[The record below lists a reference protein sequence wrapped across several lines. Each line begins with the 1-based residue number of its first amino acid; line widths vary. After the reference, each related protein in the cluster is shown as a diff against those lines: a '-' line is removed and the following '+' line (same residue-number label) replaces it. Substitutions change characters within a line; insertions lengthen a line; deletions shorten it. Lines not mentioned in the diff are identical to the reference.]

1 MKKIFNILVA
11 SVLTLTVG
19 TSVVSCNEDP
29 IGLGGG
35 LVGGDAS
42 GYVDSLDVIAY
53 NSRFDSIRSDQRFLQ
68 NALLGAY
75 EEPVFGRTQAS
86 FISQL
91 RLTSLSPSF
100 GENPSVD
107 SVQLFIPVY
116 YNSTSDS
123 VRVDTLNLSKPGI
136 KPEDSDTILIR
147 KSYRVDSIYGNRN
160 ATMTL
165 NVKDISTVLYTD
177 KAYYSNNNLGED
189 QIAVN
194 STVLG
199 SASVGGRV
207 QNITIKQK
215 SSSSNIYEEP
225 IGYKI
230 NLDKNYF
237 KEKIIDNEKTGML
250 DDYAT
255 FIRRVIQGFQ
265 FSVEENNGFLFAFN
279 PNDIQMR
286 MYYSNDGSTDDAER
300 NSLSIAFNFYNLWNA
315 TSGSNVQVN
324 HFINSN
330 QGADFVRNYTS
341 PNKTE
346 GESKLYLNGADGT
359 RVHVKL
365 VQDQL
370 NALRTKKEAEG
381 LTFIGAKLEFHID
394 NAYNLPKPGFIMA
407 WNNYKKEGK
416 VVDELFADVLEF
428 YNSYP
433 NNVHFNPMIGSNNYY
448 TIDIT
453 KHFKKMLEQN
463 EEFEDQEM
471 IVALGNFLM
480 GTSDTSTIFSTSP
493 FYRNTV
499 ANPYRV
505 VLHGNNIQDEAKKL
519 KLKVYY
525 TKK

>member
-1 MKKIFNILVA
+1 MKKFFNILVA

-19 TSVVSCNEDP
+19 TSVISCNEDP
-29 IGLGGG
+29 IGLGGA

-42 GYVDSLDVIAY
+42 GYVDSIDVIAF

-75 EEPVFGRTQAS
+75 EEPIFGRTQAS

-91 RLTSLSPSF
+91 RLNSLSPTF
-100 GENPSVD
+100 GTNPLVD
-107 SVQLFIPVY
+107 SVHLFIPVY
-116 YNSTSDS
+116 YNSATDS
-123 VRVDTLNLSKPGI
+123 VRVDTLNLSKPGL
-136 KPEDSDTILIR
+136 KAEDSDTILIR

-165 NVKDISTVLYTD
+165 QVKDINTVLYTD
-177 KAYYSNNNLGED
+177 KSYYSNPALDEN
-189 QIAVN
+189 QIGVN
-194 STVLG
+194 GAILG
-199 SASVGGRV
+199 SATIGSRV

-215 SSSSNIYEEP
+215 VATSNIYEESV
-225 IGYKI
+225 GYKI
-230 NLDKNYF
+230 SLDKNYF
-237 KEKIIDNEKTGML
+237 KEKILDNEKTGL
-250 DDYAT
+250 LGDYAT

-279 PNDIQMR
+279 PNNIQLK
-286 MYYSNDGSTDDAER
+286 MYYSNEGDDAVR
-300 NSLSIAFNFYNLWNA
+300 KSSNLTFNFYNLWNS

-324 HFINSN
+324 HLANTN
-330 QGADFVRNYTS
+330 QGSAFVNNYTN
-341 PNKTE
+341 PNTVE
-346 GESKLYLNGADGT
+346 GESKLFLNGADGT
-359 RVHVKL
+359 RVHVRFNTE
-365 VQDQL
+365 QL
-370 NALRTKKEAEG
+370 DALRTKKEAES

-394 NAYNLPKPGFIMA
+394 ESYNFPKPGFIMA

-416 VVDELFADVLEF
+416 YVDELFADVLEF
-428 YNSYP
+428 YNAYP
-433 NNVHFNPMIGSNNYY
+433 TNVHFNPIIGSKKYY

-463 EEFEDQEM
+463 VAFEDQQM

-480 GTSDTSTIFSTSP
+480 GTDDTSTIFSISP

-505 VLHGNNIQDEAKKL
+505 VLHGNNIQDESKKL

>member
-91 RLTSLSPSF
+91 RLNALSPSF
-100 GENPSVD
+100 GKNPSVD
-107 SVQLFIPVY
+107 SVHLFIPVY
-116 YNSTSDS
+116 YNTSSDS
-123 VRVDTLNLSKPGI
+123 VRVDTVNLSKPGV
-136 KPEDSDTILIR
+136 KPEDSDTIMIR

-165 NVKDISTVLYTD
+165 NVRDINSVLYSD
-177 KAYYSNNNLGED
+177 KAYYSNPSLGEE
-189 QIAVN
+189 QISIN
-194 STVLG
+194 PTILG
-199 SASVGGRV
+199 SATIGSRV

-215 SSSSNIYEEP
+215 VSTSNIYDEA

-230 NLDKNYF
+230 TLDKNYF
-237 KEKIIDNEKTGML
+237 KEKILDNEKTGML

-265 FSVEENNGFLFAFN
+265 FSVDENNGFLFAFN
-279 PNDIQMR
+279 PNNIQLK
-286 MYYSNDGSTDDAER
+286 MYYSSEGEDANAER
-300 NSLSIAFNFYNLWNA
+300 SKSNVSFNFYNLWNP
-315 TSGSNVQVN
+315 TSGSNVQVSQLV
-324 HFINSN
+324 NSN

-341 PNKTE
+341 PNKVE
-346 GESKLYLNGADGT
+346 GESKLFLNGADGT
-359 RVHVKL
+359 RVHVKFI
-365 VQDQL
+365 QDQL
-370 NALRTKKEAEG
+370 NALRTKKEAED

-394 NAYNLPKPGFIMA
+394 ESYNFPKPGFIMG

-416 VVDELFADVLEF
+416 VVDELFADVLQF
-428 YNSYP
+428 YNAYP
-433 NNVHFNPMIGSNNYY
+433 NNVHFNPIIGSKKYY

-453 KHFKKMLEQN
+453 KHFKRMLEKN
-463 EEFEDQEM
+463 EVFEDQEM
-471 IVALGNFLM
+471 VVALGNFLM
-480 GTSDTSTIFSTSP
+480 GVNDASTIFSTSP

-505 VLHGNNIQDEAKKL
+505 VLHGNNIEDQSKKL